1 MNAVVNVDDHQQ
13 KSLNSP
19 LLNVSDLQVSYG
31 DYRAVKGVS
40 FHVARGET
48 LALVGESGCGK
59 STTVMAIMRLL
70 GGRGE
75 LSGRV
80 DFDGL
85 DLSTISDPQMRNLRG
100 NDIAMVFQDPMTSL
114 NPVLSIGEQIS
125 EVLRRHRGLS
135 RADARAESL
144 ALLQKVRIP
153 NAQARLDDYAH
164 NLSGGQRQR
173 VMIAIAV
180 ACKPRL
186 LIADEPTTA
195 LDVTV
200 QAHILQLLKELSEEY
215 AMGLLL
221 ITHDLGVVGQW
232 ADRVAVMYDGLI
244 VESGSTEAIFTR
256 PQHPYT
262 QGLLGA
268 SLRLDSDSH
277 YANASLPEINV
288 RRSETGAI
296 QFELHSYPR
305 AAKVHE
311 QTPDT
316 AQVPILEVRHLRTEY
331 KTRQG
336 LVTAVNDV
344 SFKIQPGETLGLV
357 GESGCGKSTLSK
369 TILGLIR
376 AGSGEILLNGTDIAP
391 FTEKQLRPYR
401 PIVQMVFQDP
411 YGSLN
416 PKHSVYRIL
425 DGVLKNHGI
434 KEAQQRSQRILE
446 IIARVGLP
454 LSAVWKYPHE
464 FSGGQRQRIGIARAL
479 ILRPSLVILDEAVSS
494 LDVSVRAQILNLLA
508 ELKDEF
514 GLSYLFISHDLSV
527 VKYMADRVLVM
538 HDGQI
543 VEEGAHEG
551 IWKNARHDYTKKLI
565 GSVPVPRYPIN
576 DEESVPYTDSAW
588 QELPV
593 AMLLSRFAI

>member
-1 MNAVVNVDDHQQ
+1 MNAVANVDDHRHT
-13 KSLNSP
+13 
-19 LLNVSDLQVSYG
+19 LLSVSDLRVNYG
-31 DYRAVKGVS
+31 DYCAVKGVS
-40 FHVARGET
+40 FQVARGET

-59 STTVMAIMRLL
+59 STTAMALMRLL
-70 GGRGE
+70 
-75 LSGRV
+75 SGRAELTGTV
-80 DFDGL
+80 DFEGL
-85 DLSTISDPQMRNLRG
+85 DLSGVSDAVMRNLRG
-100 NDIAMVFQDPMTSL
+100 NDISMVFQDPMTSL
-114 NPVLSIGEQIS
+114 NPVLSIGEQIG

-135 RADARAESL
+135 RQAARAESL
-144 ALLQKVRIP
+144 ALLKKVRIP
-153 NAQARLDDYAH
+153 NPEARLDDFAH

-200 QAHILQLLKELSEEY
+200 QAHILQLLKDLSEEY

-244 VESGSTEAIFTR
+244 VETGSTEAIFTT

-268 SLRLDSDSH
+268 SLRLDSDTH
-277 YANASLPEINV
+277 YARASLPEINV
-288 RRSETGAI
+288 QRGAGGQI
-296 QFELHSYPR
+296 HFDLHSYPR
-305 AAKVHE
+305 VAKALE
-311 QTPDT
+311 PDRD
-316 AQVPILEVRHLRTEY
+316 ALPPILDVRHLRTEY

-336 LVTAVNDV
+336 PVAAVDDV
-344 SFKIQPGETLGLV
+344 SFTIRPGETLGLV

-376 AGSGEILLNGTDIAP
+376 ASHGEILLNGTNIAALP
-391 FTEKQLRPYR
+391 EKQLRAYR
-401 PIVQMVFQDP
+401 PFVQMVFQDP

-434 KEAQQRSQRILE
+434 KEAQQRSQRILD

-454 LSAVWKYPHE
+454 PTAVWKYPHE

-508 ELKDEF
+508 DLKDEF
-514 GLSYLFISHDLSV
+514 GLAYLFISHDLSV

-538 HDGQI
+538 HDGKI
-543 VEEGAHEG
+543 VEEGAHDG
-551 IWKNARHDYTKKLI
+551 IWKNARHAYTQKLI
-565 GSVPVPRYPIN
+565 GSVPVPRYPVA
-576 DEESVPYTDSAW
+576 DDESVPYTDSAW
-588 QELPV
+588 QDLPV

>member
-1 MNAVVNVDDHQQ
+1 MNAVAPFHNHSHNQSTALLDVTDLRVN
-13 KSLNSP
+13 
-19 LLNVSDLQVSYG
+19 YG
-31 DYRAVKGVS
+31 DYQAVKGVS
-40 FHVARGET
+40 FQVARGET

-59 STTVMAIMRLL
+59 STTAMAIMRLL
-70 GGRGE
+70 GGRAE
-75 LSGRV
+75 LSGSV
-80 DFDGL
+80 GFDGL
-85 DLSTISDPQMRNLRG
+85 DLSAISDLHMRGLRG
-100 NDIAMVFQDPMTSL
+100 NEISMVFQDPMTSL
-114 NPVLSIGEQIS
+114 NPVLSIGEQIG

-135 RADARAESL
+135 RKDARAESL
-144 ALLQKVRIP
+144 ALLKKVRIP
-153 NAQARLDDYAH
+153 NAAARLDDYAH

-180 ACKPRL
+180 ACNPRL

-244 VESGSTEAIFTR
+244 VETGSTEAIFTAA
-256 PQHPYT
+256 QHPYT
-262 QGLLGA
+262 KGLLGA
-268 SLRLDSDSH
+268 SLRLDSGSH
-277 YANASLPEINV
+277 YASASLPEINV
-288 RRSETGAI
+288 SPGADGVI
-296 QFELHSYPR
+296 QFDLNNHPR
-305 AAKVHE
+305 YLTARDSLADEAE
-311 QTPDT
+311 Q
-316 AQVPILEVRHLRTEY
+316 PILDVRNLRTDY

-336 LVTAVNDV
+336 LVTAVDDV
-344 SFKIQPGETLGLV
+344 SFQIRPGETLGLV

-376 AGSGEILLNGTDIAP
+376 SSSGEILLNGSDIARLD
-391 FTEKQLRPYR
+391 EKQLRAHR
-401 PIVQMVFQDP
+401 PFVQMVFQDP

-416 PKHSVYRIL
+416 PKHNVYRIL
-425 DGVLKNHGI
+425 EGVLKNHGV
-434 KEAQQRSQRILE
+434 KQAQERSRRILE
-446 IIARVGLP
+446 IIQRVGLP
-454 LSAVWKYPHE
+454 PSAVWKYPHE
-464 FSGGQRQRIGIARAL
+464 FSGGQRQRIGVARAL

-508 ELKDEF
+508 DLKEEF

-538 HDGQI
+538 HGGKI
-543 VEEGAHEG
+543 VEEGAHDG

-565 GSVPVPRYPIN
+565 GSVPVPRYPVA
-576 DEESVPYTDSAW
+576 DDESVPYTDSAW
-588 QELPV
+588 QDLPV

>member
-1 MNAVVNVDDHQQ
+1 MNAVANVDDHRHT
-13 KSLNSP
+13 
-19 LLNVSDLQVSYG
+19 LLSVSDLRVNYG
-31 DYRAVKGVS
+31 DYCAVKGVS
-40 FHVARGET
+40 FQVARGET

-59 STTVMAIMRLL
+59 STTAMALMRLL
-70 GGRGE
+70 
-75 LSGRV
+75 SGRAELTGTV
-80 DFDGL
+80 DFEGL
-85 DLSTISDPQMRNLRG
+85 DLSGVSDAVMRNLRG
-100 NDIAMVFQDPMTSL
+100 NDISMVFQDPMTSL
-114 NPVLSIGEQIS
+114 NPVLSIGEQIG

-135 RADARAESL
+135 RQAARAESL
-144 ALLQKVRIP
+144 ALLKKVRIP
-153 NAQARLDDYAH
+153 NPEARLDDFAH

-200 QAHILQLLKELSEEY
+200 QAHILQLLKDLSEEY

-244 VESGSTEAIFTR
+244 VETGSTEAIFTT

-268 SLRLDSDSH
+268 SLRLDSDTH
-277 YANASLPEINV
+277 YARASLPEINV
-288 RRSETGAI
+288 QRGAGGQI
-296 QFELHSYPR
+296 HFDLHSYPR
-305 AAKVHE
+305 AAKALE
-311 QTPDT
+311 PDRD
-316 AQVPILEVRHLRTEY
+316 ALPPILDVRHLRTEY

-336 LVTAVNDV
+336 PVAAVDDV
-344 SFKIQPGETLGLV
+344 SFTIRPGETLGLV

-376 AGSGEILLNGTDIAP
+376 ASHGEILLNGTNIAALP
-391 FTEKQLRPYR
+391 EKQLRAYR
-401 PIVQMVFQDP
+401 PFVQMVFQDP

-434 KEAQQRSQRILE
+434 KEAQQRSQRILD

-454 LSAVWKYPHE
+454 PTAVWKYPHE

-508 ELKDEF
+508 DLKDEF
-514 GLSYLFISHDLSV
+514 GLAYLFISHDLSV

-538 HDGQI
+538 HDGKI
-543 VEEGAHEG
+543 VEEGAHDG
-551 IWKNARHDYTKKLI
+551 IWKNARHAYTQKLI
-565 GSVPVPRYPIN
+565 GSVPVPRYPVA
-576 DEESVPYTDSAW
+576 DDESVPYTDSAW
-588 QELPV
+588 QDLPV

>member
-1 MNAVVNVDDHQQ
+1 MNAVVNADDHRET
-13 KSLNSP
+13 SLNSP
-19 LLNVSDLQVSYG
+19 LLSVSNLRVSYG
-31 DYRAVKGVS
+31 DYLAVKGVNFLVS
-40 FHVARGET
+40 RGET

-59 STTVMAIMRLL
+59 STIAMAIMRLL
-70 GGRGE
+70 GGRAE
-75 LSGRV
+75 LTGSV

-85 DLSTISDPQMRNLRG
+85 DLSAISDPQMRNLRG

-114 NPVLSIGEQIS
+114 NPVLSIGEQIG

-135 RADARAESL
+135 RSEARAESL

-244 VESGSTEAIFTR
+244 VESDSTEAIFTR

-262 QGLLGA
+262 KGLLGA
-268 SLRLDSDSH
+268 SLRLDSNSH
-277 YANASLPEINV
+277 YANAALPEINV
-288 RRSETGAI
+288 RRSDSGAI

-305 AAKVHE
+305 AIKVHE
-311 QTPDT
+311 QAVDT
-316 AQVPILEVRHLRTEY
+316 AQAPILEVRHLRTEY

-376 AGSGEILLNGTDIAP
+376 ASSGEILLNGTDIAP
-391 FTEKQLRPYR
+391 LSEKQLRQYR

-543 VEEGAHEG
+543 VEEGAHDG
-551 IWKNARHDYTKKLI
+551 FWKNARHDYTKKLI
-565 GSVPVPRYPIN
+565 GSVPVPRYPVN

>member
-1 MNAVVNVDDHQQ
+1 MNAVANIDNHGQA
-13 KSLNSP
+13 
-19 LLNVSDLQVSYG
+19 LLNVADLRVNYG
-31 DYRAVKGVS
+31 DYQAVKGVS
-40 FHVARGET
+40 FQVARGET

-59 STTVMAIMRLL
+59 STTAMAIMRLL
-70 GGRGE
+70 DGRAD
-75 LSGRV
+75 LSGTV
-80 DFDGL
+80 DFDGIN
-85 DLSTISDPQMRNLRG
+85 LSTISDPAMRGLRG
-100 NDIAMVFQDPMTSL
+100 NEISMVFQDPMTSL
-114 NPVLSIGEQIS
+114 NPVLSIGEQIG

-135 RADARAESL
+135 RKDARAEAL
-144 ALLQKVRIP
+144 ALLKKVRIP
-153 NAQARLDDYAH
+153 NAAARLDDFPH

-180 ACKPRL
+180 ACNPRL

-244 VESGSTEAIFTR
+244 VETGSTEAIFTA

-262 QGLLGA
+262 KGLLGA
-268 SLRLDSDSH
+268 SLRLDSPSH
-277 YANASLPEINV
+277 YASASLPEIDV
-288 RRSETGAI
+288 RPGANGLI
-296 QFELHSYPR
+296 EFDLHSHARYLTARVPGSD
-305 AAKVHE
+305 AA
-311 QTPDT
+311 
-316 AQVPILEVRHLRTEY
+316 PILDVRNLRTEY

-336 LVTAVNDV
+336 LVTAVDDV
-344 SFKIQPGETLGLV
+344 SFQIRPGETLGLV

-376 AGSGEILLNGTDIAP
+376 SSAGQILLNGSDIAQLA
-391 FTEKQLRPYR
+391 EKQLRAHR
-401 PIVQMVFQDP
+401 PFVQMVFQDP

-416 PKHSVYRIL
+416 PKHNVYRIL

-434 KEAQQRSQRILE
+434 KQAQERSRRILD
-446 IIARVGLP
+446 IIQRVGLP
-454 LSAVWKYPHE
+454 ASAVWKYPHE
-464 FSGGQRQRIGIARAL
+464 FSGGQRQRIGVARAL

-508 ELKDEF
+508 DLKEEF

-538 HDGQI
+538 HDGKI
-543 VEEGAHEG
+543 VEEGAHDG

-565 GSVPVPRYPIN
+565 GSVPVPRYPVA
-576 DEESVPYTDSAW
+576 DDESVPYTNSAW
-588 QELPV
+588 QDLPV

>member
-1 MNAVVNVDDHQQ
+1 MNAAARIHRYPH
-13 KSLNSP
+13 SP
-19 LLNVSDLQVSYG
+19 ALLNVSDLRVNYG
-31 DYRAVKGVS
+31 AYHAVKGVS
-40 FHVARGET
+40 FQVARGET

-59 STTVMAIMRLL
+59 STTAMAIMRLL
-70 GGRGE
+70 GERAE
-75 LSGRV
+75 LSGNV

-85 DLSTISDPQMRNLRG
+85 DLSSIGDSQMRGLRG
-100 NDIAMVFQDPMTSL
+100 NDISMVFQDPMTSL
-114 NPVLSIGEQIS
+114 NPVLSIGEQIG

-135 RADARAESL
+135 RKEARAESL
-144 ALLQKVRIP
+144 ALLKKVRIP
-153 NAQARLDDYAH
+153 NAAARLDDYAH

-200 QAHILQLLKELSEEY
+200 QAHILQLLKELSDEY

-244 VESGSTEAIFTR
+244 VETGTTEAIFTAA
-256 PQHPYT
+256 QHPYT

-268 SLRLDSDSH
+268 SLRLDSPAH
-277 YANASLPEINV
+277 YASASLPEIQV
-288 RRSETGAI
+288 RPGPDGAI
-296 QFELHSYPR
+296 EFDLHSHPR
-305 AAKVHE
+305 NFSARDPQAGR
-311 QTPDT
+311 
-316 AQVPILEVRHLRTEY
+316 PILEVRNLRTEY

-336 LVTAVNDV
+336 PVSAVDDV
-344 SFKIQPGETLGLV
+344 SFEIRPGETLGLV

-376 AGSGEILLNGTDIAP
+376 SSSGEILLNGSDIAR
-391 FTEKQLRPYR
+391 FGEKQLRAHR
-401 PIVQMVFQDP
+401 PHMQMVFQDP

-425 DGVLKNHGI
+425 DGVLKNHGV
-434 KEAQQRSQRILE
+434 KQAQERSRRIFE
-446 IIARVGLP
+446 IIQRVGLAR
-454 LSAVWKYPHE
+454 SAVWKYPHE
-464 FSGGQRQRIGIARAL
+464 FSGGQRQRVGVARAL

-508 ELKDEF
+508 DLKEEF

-538 HDGQI
+538 YDGKI
-543 VEEGAHEG
+543 VEEGDHEG
-551 IWKNARHDYTKKLI
+551 IWKNARHAYTQKLI
-565 GSVPVPRYPIN
+565 GSVPVPRYPVA
-576 DEESVPYTDSAW
+576 DDESVPYTDSAW
-588 QELPV
+588 QDLPV

>member
-1 MNAVVNVDDHQQ
+1 MNAVADLDDHRRI
-13 KSLNSP
+13 
-19 LLNVSDLQVSYG
+19 LLNVSDLRVNYG
-31 DYRAVKGVS
+31 DYQAVKGVS
-40 FHVARGET
+40 FQVARGET

-59 STTVMAIMRLL
+59 STTAMAIMRLL
-70 GGRGE
+70 GGRAE

-85 DLSTISDPQMRNLRG
+85 DLSGVSDPTMRSLRG
-100 NDIAMVFQDPMTSL
+100 NDISMVFQDPMTSL
-114 NPVLSIGEQIS
+114 NPVLSIGEQIG

-135 RADARAESL
+135 RKEARAESL
-144 ALLQKVRIP
+144 ALLKKVRIP
-153 NAQARLDDYAH
+153 NAAARLDDFAH

-173 VMIAIAV
+173 VMIAMAV

-215 AMGLLL
+215 AMGVLL

-244 VESGSTEAIFTR
+244 VESASTEAIFTAA
-256 PQHPYT
+256 QHPYT

-268 SLRLDSDSH
+268 SLRLDSDFH
-277 YANASLPEINV
+277 YASAALPEINV
-288 RRSETGAI
+288 RCSEGGLI
-296 QFELHSYPR
+296 QFELHSTARPP
-305 AAKVHE
+305 KTHE
-311 QTPDT
+311 QAVDPV
-316 AQVPILEVRHLRTEY
+316 QPPILEVRNLRTEY

-336 LVTAVNDV
+336 LVSAVDDV
-344 SFKIQPGETLGLV
+344 SLRIRPGETLGLV

-376 AGSGEILLNGTDIAP
+376 ASSGEILLNGIDIAALS
-391 FTEKQLRPYR
+391 EKQLRAHR
-401 PIVQMVFQDP
+401 PFVQMVFQDP

-454 LSAVWKYPHE
+454 PSAVWKYPHE

-538 HDGQI
+538 HDGKI
-543 VEEGAHEG
+543 VEEGAHDG
-551 IWKNARHDYTKKLI
+551 IWKNARHAYTRKLI
-565 GSVPVPRYPIN
+565 GSVPVPRYPVA

-588 QELPV
+588 HELPV

>member
-1 MNAVVNVDDHQQ
+1 MNAVVNVDDHRQ
-13 KSLNSP
+13 KSLSSP

-59 STTVMAIMRLL
+59 STTAMAIMRLL

-85 DLSTISDPQMRNLRG
+85 DLSAISDPQMRNLRG

-114 NPVLSIGEQIS
+114 NPVLSIGEQIG

-135 RADARAESL
+135 RSEARAESL

-244 VESGSTEAIFTR
+244 VESGSTETIFTR

-268 SLRLDSDSH
+268 SLRLDSDTH

-288 RRSETGAI
+288 RRNEGGAI

-305 AAKVHE
+305 AAKTHA
-311 QTPDT
+311 QT
-316 AQVPILEVRHLRTEY
+316 AQSPILEVRHLRTEY

-376 AGSGEILLNGTDIAP
+376 ASSGEILLNGTDIAP
-391 FTEKQLRPYR
+391 LTEKQLRPYR

-425 DGVLKNHGI
+425 DAVLKNHGI
-434 KEAQQRSQRILE
+434 KEAQQRSQRILD

>member
-1 MNAVVNVDDHQQ
+1 MNAVANIDDSSQ
-13 KSLNSP
+13 P
-19 LLNVSDLQVSYG
+19 LLNVSDLRVNYG
-31 DYRAVKGVS
+31 DYQAVKGVN
-40 FHVARGET
+40 FTVARGET

-59 STTVMAIMRLL
+59 STTAMAIMRLL
-70 GGRGE
+70 GGQADIG
-75 LSGRV
+75 GQV
-80 DFDGL
+80 AFDGL
-85 DLSTISDPQMRNLRG
+85 DLSKISDPVMRGLRG
-100 NDIAMVFQDPMTSL
+100 NDISMVFQDPMTSL
-114 NPVLSIGEQIS
+114 NPVLSVGEQIG

-135 RADARAESL
+135 RKDARFE
-144 ALLQKVRIP
+144 ALNLLKKVRIP
-153 NAQARLDDYAH
+153 NAAARLDDFPH

-180 ACKPRL
+180 ACNPRL

-200 QAHILQLLKELSEEY
+200 QAHILQLLKDLSEEY

-244 VESGSTEAIFTR
+244 VESGTTEAIFTA

-268 SLRLDSDSH
+268 SLRMDTPLH

-288 RRSETGAI
+288 RRASNGIIEFDLQSHARNRTAREANVGA
-296 QFELHSYPR
+296 
-305 AAKVHE
+305 
-311 QTPDT
+311 PD
-316 AQVPILEVRHLRTEY
+316 QPILEVRNLRAEY
-331 KTRQG
+331 KTSRG
-336 LVTAVNDV
+336 PVTAVDDV
-344 SFKIQPGETLGLV
+344 SFQILPGETLGLV

-369 TILGLIR
+369 TILRLIKSS
-376 AGSGEILLNGTDIAP
+376 SGQILLNGTDIAALD
-391 FTEKQLRPYR
+391 EKQLRVHR
-401 PIVQMVFQDP
+401 PFVQMVFQDP

-425 DGVLKNHGI
+425 EGVLKNHGE
-434 KEAQQRSQRILE
+434 KDAQARSKRIFD
-446 IIARVGLP
+446 IIHRVGLP
-454 LSAVWKYPHE
+454 QSAVWKYPHE
-464 FSGGQRQRIGIARAL
+464 FSGGQRQRIGVARAL

-508 ELKDEF
+508 DLKEEF

-538 HDGQI
+538 HDGKI
-543 VEEGAHEG
+543 VEEGAHDS
-551 IWKNARHDYTKKLI
+551 IWKNARHDYTRKLI
-565 GSVPVPRYPIN
+565 GSVPVPRYAAA
-576 DEESVPYTDSAW
+576 DDESVPYADSAW

>member
-1 MNAVVNVDDHQQ
+1 MNAVANIDDHSQ
-13 KSLNSP
+13 P
-19 LLNVSDLQVSYG
+19 LLSVADLRVSYG
-31 DYRAVKGVS
+31 DYQAVKGVS
-40 FHVARGET
+40 FSVARGET

-59 STTVMAIMRLL
+59 STTAMAIMRLL
-70 GGRGE
+70 GAQAGITGK
-75 LSGRV
+75 V

-85 DLSTISDPQMRNLRG
+85 DLSRISDPLMRGLRG
-100 NDIAMVFQDPMTSL
+100 NDISMIFQDPMTSL
-114 NPVLSIGEQIS
+114 NPVLSVGEQIG

-135 RADARAESL
+135 RKEARAE
-144 ALLQKVRIP
+144 ALNLLNKVHIP
-153 NAQARLDDYAH
+153 NAAARLDDFPH

-180 ACKPRL
+180 ACNPRL

-244 VESGSTEAIFTR
+244 VESGTTEAIFTA

-262 QGLLGA
+262 KGLLGA
-268 SLRLDSDSH
+268 SLRLDTGSH

-288 RRSETGAI
+288 RKHANGSTE
-296 QFELHSYPR
+296 FELHSHPR
-305 AAKVHE
+305 YLTTRDA
-311 QTPDT
+311 DT
-316 AQVPILEVRHLRTEY
+316 GVLDRPILDVRHLSTEY
-331 KTRQG
+331 KTSQG
-336 LVTAVNDV
+336 LVTAVDDV
-344 SFKIQPGETLGLV
+344 SFQIRPGETLGLV

-376 AGSGEILLNGTDIAP
+376 SSSGEILLNGTNIAVLG
-391 FTEKQLRPYR
+391 ERQLRAHR
-401 PIVQMVFQDP
+401 PFVQMVFQDP

-425 DGVLKNHGI
+425 DGVLKNHGE
-434 KEAQQRSQRILE
+434 KNAQTRSQHIFD
-446 IIARVGLP
+446 IIHRVGLP
-454 LSAVWKYPHE
+454 PSAVWKYPHE
-464 FSGGQRQRIGIARAL
+464 FSGGQRQRIGVARAL

-508 ELKDEF
+508 DLKQEF

-538 HDGQI
+538 HDGKI
-543 VEEGAHEG
+543 VEEGAHDS
-551 IWKNARHDYTKKLI
+551 IWKNARHAYTKKLI
-565 GSVPVPRYPIN
+565 GSVPVPRYTVSD
-576 DEESVPYTDSAW
+576 DETVPYSDSAW

>member
-1 MNAVVNVDDHQQ
+1 MNAVANIDDHRQ
-13 KSLNSP
+13 P
-19 LLNVSDLQVSYG
+19 LLSVSDLRVNYG
-31 DYRAVKGVS
+31 DYQAVKGVS
-40 FHVARGET
+40 FTVARGET

-59 STTVMAIMRLL
+59 STTAMAIMRLL
-70 GGRGE
+70 GGRAGI
-75 LSGRV
+75 SGKV

-85 DLSTISDPQMRNLRG
+85 DLSVISDPVMRGLRG
-100 NDIAMVFQDPMTSL
+100 NDISMVFQDPMTSL
-114 NPVLSIGEQIS
+114 NPVLSVGEQIG

-135 RADARAESL
+135 RKDARIEALSL
-144 ALLQKVRIP
+144 LKKVRIP
-153 NAQARLDDYAH
+153 NAAARLDDFPH

-180 ACKPRL
+180 ACNPRL

-244 VESGSTEAIFTR
+244 VESGTTEAIFTA

-262 QGLLGA
+262 KGLLGA
-268 SLRLDSDSH
+268 SLRLDTDSH

-288 RRSETGAI
+288 RKGNSGIIEFDLHSHPRYFTTRDAHTGA
-296 QFELHSYPR
+296 LDR
-305 AAKVHE
+305 
-311 QTPDT
+311 
-316 AQVPILEVRHLRTEY
+316 PILEVRNLRTEY
-331 KTRQG
+331 KTSQG
-336 LVTAVNDV
+336 VVTAVDDV
-344 SFKIQPGETLGLV
+344 SFQIRPGETLGLV

-376 AGSGEILLNGTDIAP
+376 SSAGHILLNGTDIAHLS
-391 FTEKQLRPYR
+391 EKQLRTHR
-401 PIVQMVFQDP
+401 PFVQMVFQDP

-425 DGVLKNHGI
+425 DGVLRNHGE
-434 KEAQQRSQRILE
+434 KEAQTRSQRIFD
-446 IIARVGLP
+446 IIHRVGLP
-454 LSAVWKYPHE
+454 ASAVWKYPHE
-464 FSGGQRQRIGIARAL
+464 FSGGQRQRIGVARAL

-508 ELKDEF
+508 DLKQEF

-538 HDGQI
+538 HDGKI
-543 VEEGAHEG
+543 VEEGAHDA
-551 IWKNARHDYTKKLI
+551 IWKNARHAYTQKLI
-565 GSVPVPRYPIN
+565 GSVPVPRYSVA
-576 DEESVPYTDSAW
+576 DEETVPYADSAW

>member
-1 MNAVVNVDDHQQ
+1 MNAVVNVDDHRHI
-13 KSLNSP
+13 
-19 LLNVSDLQVSYG
+19 LLNVSDLRVNYG
-31 DYRAVKGVS
+31 QYQAVKGVS
-40 FHVARGET
+40 FEVARGET

-59 STTVMAIMRLL
+59 STTAMAIMRLL
-70 GGRGE
+70 GGRAE

-85 DLSTISDPQMRNLRG
+85 DLSAISDPLMRSLRG
-100 NDIAMVFQDPMTSL
+100 NDISMVFQDPMTSL
-114 NPVLSIGEQIS
+114 NPVLSIGEQIG

-135 RADARAESL
+135 RKDARAESL
-144 ALLQKVRIP
+144 ALLKKVRIP
-153 NAQARLDDYAH
+153 NAEARLDDFAH

-244 VESGSTEAIFTR
+244 VESGSTEAIFTA

-288 RRSETGAI
+288 RRSEGGAI

-305 AAKVHE
+305 TAKVHE
-311 QTPDT
+311 PVLDAAHQ
-316 AQVPILEVRHLRTEY
+316 PILDVRNLRTEY

-336 LVTAVNDV
+336 LVAAVDDV
-344 SFKIQPGETLGLV
+344 SFQIQPGETLGLV

-376 AGSGEILLNGTDIAP
+376 ASSGEILLNGTDISALS
-391 FTEKQLRPYR
+391 EKQLRSHR
-401 PIVQMVFQDP
+401 PFVQMVFQDP

-454 LSAVWKYPHE
+454 LAAVWKYPHE

-508 ELKDEF
+508 DLKDEF

-538 HDGQI
+538 HDGKI
-543 VEEGAHEG
+543 VEEGAHDG
-551 IWKNARHDYTKKLI
+551 IWKHARHDYTKKLI
-565 GSVPVPRYPIN
+565 GSVPVPRYPVS
-576 DEESVPYTDSAW
+576 DEESVPYTNSAW
-588 QELPV
+588 QDLPV

>member
-1 MNAVVNVDDHQQ
+1 MNAVANLDDHRQA
-13 KSLNSP
+13 
-19 LLNVSDLQVSYG
+19 LLKVADLRVSYG
-31 DYRAVKGVS
+31 DHQAVKGVS
-40 FHVARGET
+40 FQVARGET

-59 STTVMAIMRLL
+59 STTAMAIMRLL
-70 GGRGE
+70 GGRAE
-75 LSGRV
+75 LEGRV

-85 DLSTISDPQMRNLRG
+85 DLSGISDPLMRGLRG
-100 NDIAMVFQDPMTSL
+100 NEISMVFQDPMTSL
-114 NPVLSIGEQIS
+114 NPVLSIGEQIG

-135 RADARAESL
+135 RQEARAESL
-144 ALLQKVRIP
+144 ALLKKVRIP
-153 NAQARLDDYAH
+153 NAAARLDDFPH

-244 VESGSTEAIFTR
+244 VETASTEAIFTA

-262 QGLLGA
+262 KGLLGA
-268 SLRLDSDSH
+268 SLRLDSESH
-277 YANASLPEINV
+277 YASASLPEINV
-288 RRSETGAI
+288 RPGANGLI
-296 QFELHSYPR
+296 EFDLQSHPR
-305 AAKVHE
+305 A
-311 QTPDT
+311 PT
-316 AQVPILEVRHLRTEY
+316 ARDALADAELRPILDVRHLRTEY

-336 LVTAVNDV
+336 VVTAVDDV
-344 SFKIQPGETLGLV
+344 SFQIRPGETLGLV

-376 AGSGEILLNGTDIAP
+376 SSSGAILLNGTDIAS
-391 FTEKQLRPYR
+391 FSEKQLRAHR
-401 PIVQMVFQDP
+401 PFVQMVFQDP

-416 PKHSVYRIL
+416 PRHSVYRIL
-425 DGVLKNHGI
+425 DGVLKNHGV
-434 KEAQQRSQRILE
+434 KQAQARSQRILD
-446 IIARVGLP
+446 IVQRVGLP
-454 LSAVWKYPHE
+454 ASAVWKYPHE
-464 FSGGQRQRIGIARAL
+464 FSGGQRQRIGVARAL

-508 ELKDEF
+508 DLKEEF

-538 HDGQI
+538 HDGKI
-543 VEEGAHEG
+543 VEEGAHDG

-565 GSVPVPRYPIN
+565 GSVPVPRYPVA
-576 DEESVPYTDSAW
+576 DDESVPYSDAVW
-588 QELPV
+588 QDLPV
-593 AMLLSRFAI
+593 ALLLSRFAI

>member
-1 MNAVVNVDDHQQ
+1 MNAVVNADDHRET
-13 KSLNSP
+13 SLNGP
-19 LLNVSDLQVSYG
+19 LLRASNLRVSYG
-31 DYRAVKGVS
+31 DYLAVKGVNFLVS
-40 FHVARGET
+40 RGET

-59 STTVMAIMRLL
+59 STIAMAIMRLL
-70 GGRGE
+70 GGRAE
-75 LSGRV
+75 LTGSV

-85 DLSTISDPQMRNLRG
+85 DLSAISDPQMRNLRG

-114 NPVLSIGEQIS
+114 NPVLSIGEQIG

-135 RADARAESL
+135 RSEARAESL

-244 VESGSTEAIFTR
+244 VESDSTEAIFTR

-262 QGLLGA
+262 KGLLGA
-268 SLRLDSDSH
+268 SLRLDSNSH
-277 YANASLPEINV
+277 YANAALPEINV
-288 RRSETGAI
+288 RRSDSGAI

-305 AAKVHE
+305 AIKVHE
-311 QTPDT
+311 QAVDT
-316 AQVPILEVRHLRTEY
+316 AQAPILEVRHLRTEY

-376 AGSGEILLNGTDIAP
+376 ASSGEILLNGTDIAP
-391 FTEKQLRPYR
+391 LSEKQLRQYR

-543 VEEGAHEG
+543 VEEGAHDG
-551 IWKNARHDYTKKLI
+551 FWKNARHDYTKKLI
-565 GSVPVPRYPIN
+565 GSVPVPRYPVN

>member
-1 MNAVVNVDDHQQ
+1 MNAVANFNDHG
-13 KSLNSP
+13 KP
-19 LLNVSDLQVSYG
+19 LLSVSDLKVNYG
-31 DYRAVKGVS
+31 AYQAVKGVS

-59 STTVMAIMRLL
+59 STTAMAIMRLL
-70 GGRGE
+70 GARADIAGNVE
-75 LSGRV
+75 
-80 DFDGL
+80 FDGQNL
-85 DLSTISDPQMRNLRG
+85 AQISDPAMRGLRG
-100 NDIAMVFQDPMTSL
+100 NDISMVFQDPMTSL
-114 NPVLSIGEQIS
+114 NPVLSVGDQIS

-135 RADARAESL
+135 RKDARVE
-144 ALLQKVRIP
+144 ALKLLKKVRIP
-153 NAQARLDDYAH
+153 NAEARLDDYPH

-180 ACKPRL
+180 GCNPRL

-200 QAHILQLLKELSEEY
+200 QAHILQLLKDLSKEY

-232 ADRVAVMYDGLI
+232 ADRVAVMYDGRI
-244 VESGSTEAIFTR
+244 VESGTTEAIFTDAR
-256 PQHPYT
+256 HPYT
-262 QGLLGA
+262 KGLLGA
-268 SLRLDSDSH
+268 SLRLDTDAH
-277 YANASLPEINV
+277 YANVSLPEIRV
-288 RRSETGAI
+288 HQGASGLI
-296 QFELHSYPR
+296 EFDLDSHERHLATRDTR
-305 AAKVHE
+305 AE
-311 QTPDT
+311 Q
-316 AQVPILEVRHLRTEY
+316 PILDVRNLSTAY

-336 LVTAVNDV
+336 VVTAVDDV

-369 TILGLIR
+369 TILGLVKAN
-376 AGSGEILLNGTDIAP
+376 AGQILLNGVDIAGLD
-391 FTEKQLRPYR
+391 EKQLRSHR
-401 PIVQMVFQDP
+401 PFVQMVFQDP

-425 DGVLKNHGI
+425 DGVLKNHGE
-434 KEAQQRSQRILE
+434 KSAQTRSQRIFD
-446 IIARVGLP
+446 IIHRVGLP
-454 LSAVWKYPHE
+454 SAAAWKYPHE
-464 FSGGQRQRIGIARAL
+464 FSGGQRQRVGVARAL

-508 ELKDEF
+508 DLKQEF

-543 VEEGAHEG
+543 VEEGSLDL
-551 IWKNARHDYTKKLI
+551 WKNARHAYTRKLI
-565 GSVPVPRYPIN
+565 GSVPVPRYAPV
-576 DEESVPYTDSAW
+576 DEEAVPFSHDAW
-588 QELPV
+588 QPLPL
-593 AMLLSRFAI
+593 AMLLSRIAI

>member
-1 MNAVVNVDDHQQ
+1 MNAVAQIDNATQA
-13 KSLNSP
+13 
-19 LLNVSDLQVSYG
+19 LLNVADLRVNYG
-31 DYRAVKGVS
+31 AYQAVKGVS
-40 FHVARGET
+40 FQVARGET

-59 STTVMAIMRLL
+59 STTAMAIMRLL
-70 GGRGE
+70 GGRAE
-75 LSGRV
+75 LSGTV

-85 DLSTISDPQMRNLRG
+85 DLSGLSDPLMRGLRG
-100 NDIAMVFQDPMTSL
+100 NEISMVFQDPMTSL
-114 NPVLSIGEQIS
+114 NPVLSIGEQIG

-135 RADARAESL
+135 RKDARAE
-144 ALLQKVRIP
+144 ALVLLNKVRIP
-153 NAQARLDDYAH
+153 NAAARLDDFPH

-244 VESGSTEAIFTR
+244 VETGTTEAIFTA

-262 QGLLGA
+262 KGLLGA
-268 SLRLDSDSH
+268 SLRLDSGAH
-277 YANASLPEINV
+277 YASASLPEINV
-288 RRSETGAI
+288 RPGADGVI
-296 QFELHSYPR
+296 EFDLHSHPR
-305 AAKVHE
+305 YL
-311 QTPDT
+311 T
-316 AQVPILEVRHLRTEY
+316 ARDPIADPTERPILDVRHLHTEY

-336 LVTAVNDV
+336 VVTAVDDV
-344 SFKIQPGETLGLV
+344 SFQIRPGETLGLV

-369 TILGLIR
+369 TIIGLIR
-376 AGSGEILLNGTDIAP
+376 SRSGEILLNGSDIAQLG
-391 FTEKQLRPYR
+391 EKQLRAHR
-401 PIVQMVFQDP
+401 PFVQMVFQDP

-425 DGVLKNHGI
+425 DGVLKNHGV
-434 KEAQQRSQRILE
+434 KQAQARSQRILE
-446 IIARVGLP
+446 IIQRVGLP
-454 LSAVWKYPHE
+454 PSAVWKFPHE
-464 FSGGQRQRIGIARAL
+464 FSGGQRQRIGVARAL

-508 ELKDEF
+508 DLKEEF

-538 HDGQI
+538 HDGKI
-543 VEEGAHEG
+543 VEEGAHDG

-565 GSVPVPRYPIN
+565 GSVPVPRYPVS
-576 DEESVPYTDSAW
+576 DDESVPYTDSAW
-588 QELPV
+588 QDLPV

>member
-1 MNAVVNVDDHQQ
+1 MNAVANLDDHRQA
-13 KSLNSP
+13 
-19 LLNVSDLQVSYG
+19 LLKVADLRVSYG
-31 DYRAVKGVS
+31 DHQAVKGVS
-40 FHVARGET
+40 FQVARGET

-59 STTVMAIMRLL
+59 STTAMAIMRLL
-70 GGRGE
+70 GGRAE
-75 LSGRV
+75 LEGRV

-85 DLSTISDPQMRNLRG
+85 DLSGISDPLMRGLRG
-100 NDIAMVFQDPMTSL
+100 NEISMVFQDPMTSL
-114 NPVLSIGEQIS
+114 NPVLSIGEQIG

-135 RADARAESL
+135 RQEARAESL
-144 ALLQKVRIP
+144 ALLKKVRIP
-153 NAQARLDDYAH
+153 NAAARLDDFPH

-244 VESGSTEAIFTR
+244 VETGSTEAIFTA

-262 QGLLGA
+262 KGLLGA
-268 SLRLDSDSH
+268 SLRLDSESH
-277 YANASLPEINV
+277 YASASLPEINV
-288 RRSETGAI
+288 RPGANGLI
-296 QFELHSYPR
+296 EFDLQSHPR
-305 AAKVHE
+305 APTVRDALGDAE
-311 QTPDT
+311 QR
-316 AQVPILEVRHLRTEY
+316 PILDVRHLRTEY

-336 LVTAVNDV
+336 LVTAVDDV
-344 SFKIQPGETLGLV
+344 SFQIRPGETLGLV

-376 AGSGEILLNGTDIAP
+376 SSSGAILLNGTDIAS
-391 FTEKQLRPYR
+391 FSEKQLRAHR
-401 PIVQMVFQDP
+401 PFVQMVFQDP

-416 PKHSVYRIL
+416 PRHSVYRIL
-425 DGVLKNHGI
+425 DGVLKNHGV
-434 KEAQQRSQRILE
+434 KQAQARSQRILD
-446 IIARVGLP
+446 IVQRVGLP
-454 LSAVWKYPHE
+454 ASAVWKYPHE
-464 FSGGQRQRIGIARAL
+464 FSGGQRQRIGVARAL

-508 ELKDEF
+508 DLKEEF

-538 HDGQI
+538 HDGKI
-543 VEEGAHEG
+543 VEEGAHDG

-565 GSVPVPRYPIN
+565 GSVPVPRYPVA
-576 DEESVPYTDSAW
+576 DDESVPYSDAVW
-588 QELPV
+588 QDLPV
-593 AMLLSRFAI
+593 ALLLSRFAI

>member
-1 MNAVVNVDDHQQ
+1 MNAVANIDNHGQA
-13 KSLNSP
+13 
-19 LLNVSDLQVSYG
+19 LLNVADLRVNYG
-31 DYRAVKGVS
+31 DYQAVKGVS
-40 FHVARGET
+40 FQVARGET

-59 STTVMAIMRLL
+59 STTAMAIMRLL
-70 GGRGE
+70 DGRAD
-75 LSGRV
+75 LSGTV
-80 DFDGL
+80 DFDGIN
-85 DLSTISDPQMRNLRG
+85 LSTISDPAMRGLRG
-100 NDIAMVFQDPMTSL
+100 NEISMVFQDPMTSL
-114 NPVLSIGEQIS
+114 NPVLSIGEQIG

-135 RADARAESL
+135 RKDARAEAL
-144 ALLQKVRIP
+144 ALLKKVRIP
-153 NAQARLDDYAH
+153 NAAARLDDFPH

-180 ACKPRL
+180 ACNPRL

-244 VESGSTEAIFTR
+244 VETGSTEAIFTA

-262 QGLLGA
+262 KGLLGA
-268 SLRLDSDSH
+268 SLRLDSPSH
-277 YANASLPEINV
+277 YASASLPEINV
-288 RRSETGAI
+288 RPGANGLI
-296 QFELHSYPR
+296 EFDLHSHARYLTARDPGSD
-305 AAKVHE
+305 AA
-311 QTPDT
+311 
-316 AQVPILEVRHLRTEY
+316 PILDVRNLRTEY

-336 LVTAVNDV
+336 LVTAVDDV
-344 SFKIQPGETLGLV
+344 SFQIRPGETLGLV

-376 AGSGEILLNGTDIAP
+376 SSAGQILLNGSDIAQLA
-391 FTEKQLRPYR
+391 EKQLRAHR
-401 PIVQMVFQDP
+401 PFVQMVFQDP

-416 PKHSVYRIL
+416 PKHNVYRIL

-434 KEAQQRSQRILE
+434 KQAQERSRRILD
-446 IIARVGLP
+446 IIQRVGLP
-454 LSAVWKYPHE
+454 ASAVWKYPHE
-464 FSGGQRQRIGIARAL
+464 FSGGQRQRIGVARAL

-508 ELKDEF
+508 DLKEEF

-538 HDGQI
+538 HDGKI

-565 GSVPVPRYPIN
+565 GSVPVPRYPVA
-576 DEESVPYTDSAW
+576 DDESVPYTNSAW
-588 QELPV
+588 QDLPV

>member
-1 MNAVVNVDDHQQ
+1 MNAVVNVDDHRDM
-13 KSLNSP
+13 SLNSP
-19 LLNVSDLQVSYG
+19 LLNVSDLQVRYG
-31 DYRAVKGVS
+31 NYHAVKGVN

-59 STTVMAIMRLL
+59 STTAMAIMRLL
-70 GGRGE
+70 GGRAE
-75 LSGRV
+75 LTGRV

-85 DLSTISDPQMRNLRG
+85 DLSGISDPQMRNLRG
-100 NDIAMVFQDPMTSL
+100 NDISMVFQDPMTSL
-114 NPVLSIGEQIS
+114 NPVLSIGEQIG

-135 RADARAESL
+135 RKDARAESL
-144 ALLQKVRIP
+144 ALLRKVRIP
-153 NAQARLDDYAH
+153 NAEARLDDYAH

-277 YANASLPEINV
+277 YASASLPEINV
-288 RRSETGAI
+288 RRSESGAI

-305 AAKVHE
+305 ASSLPERAAKA
-311 QTPDT
+311 DLS
-316 AQVPILEVRHLRTEY
+316 PILEVRHLCTEY

-336 LVTAVNDV
+336 LVRAVNDV

-376 AGSGEILLNGTDIAP
+376 ASNGQILLNGTDIAP
-391 FTEKQLRPYR
+391 LSEKQLRAYR
-401 PIVQMVFQDP
+401 PLVQMVFQDP

-434 KEAQQRSQRILE
+434 KQAQQRSQRILD

-464 FSGGQRQRIGIARAL
+464 FSGGQRQRVGIARAL

-508 ELKDEF
+508 DLKEEF

-551 IWKNARHDYTKKLI
+551 IWKNARHDYTRKLI
-565 GSVPVPRYPIN
+565 GSVPVPRYPVN
-576 DEESVPYTDSAW
+576 DDESVPYTHSAW
-588 QELPV
+588 QDLPV